1 MIRNG
6 STWVFSPPFVNFGS
20 RVIYHGWTMDLRG
33 MYTTE
38 KAKRRP
44 KHEKDRFMRRFVKQ
58 REEIGGEKTSM
69 GLLWWWWWARVAD
82 VKLHTYRACTMCVY
96 VMNKNTHTH
105 THTMISALLLV
116 EWAPHFKESPRDLST
131 FWQGFPTGDLSTTK
145 REGMLDENDQSR
157 LCLVCLSA

>member
-6 STWVFSPPFVNFGS
+6 STWVFSPPFVNSGS

-38 KAKRRP
+38 MAKRRP

-105 THTMISALLLV
+105 THTPWSLHSYWLNEHLTSKKVPGTCPLSDRGFQQGIYLLQRGKECWMKMINQDCV
-116 EWAPHFKESPRDLST
+116 
-131 FWQGFPTGDLSTTK
+131 
-145 REGMLDENDQSR
+145 
-157 LCLVCLSA
+157 